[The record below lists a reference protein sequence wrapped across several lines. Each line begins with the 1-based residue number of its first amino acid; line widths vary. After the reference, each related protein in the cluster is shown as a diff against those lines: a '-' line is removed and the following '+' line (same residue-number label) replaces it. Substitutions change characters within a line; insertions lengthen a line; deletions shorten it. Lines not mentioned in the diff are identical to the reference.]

1 MTFAEKLYRLRRKSG
16 LSQEELAE
24 KLQVSRQAVSRWEM
38 GSTLPDAKNLLQLS
52 DLFAVSVDYLLR
64 DEMEEETP
72 RKEESFRQFD
82 ISLSA
87 PVKTERNRQIG
98 LSILIALQVL
108 AFFWGLMG
116 QLVLRASFVTVMA
129 VMLHLLN
136 IAVFEIAFHICAQD
150 QDEEG
155 RRYRRKYYRIAV
167 WFFACFPIRA
177 AVRGLAEI
185 WWAVPSFIL
194 EAITL
199 LIYLVVCLTVT
210 VLLREKKRA
219 E

>member
-24 KLQVSRQAVSRWEM
+24 KLQISRQAVSRWEM

-64 DEMEEETP
+64 DEMEEETL
-72 RKEESFRQFD
+72 RKEQSFRQFD
-82 ISLSA
+82 ISSSVSA
-87 PVKTERNRQIG
+87 KTERNRQIG

-108 AFFWGLMG
+108 PFFWGLMG

-129 VMLHLLN
+129 VMLHFLN
-136 IAVFEIAFHICAQD
+136 IAVFEIAFRICAQD
-150 QDEEG
+150 EAG

-167 WFFACFPIRA
+167 WLFAYFPIRA
-177 AVRGLAEI
+177 AVLGLAGI
-185 WWAVPSFIL
+185 WWAVPGFIL
-194 EAITL
+194 EAIAL
-199 LIYLVVCLTVT
+199 LIYLAVCFTVT
-210 VLLREKKRA
+210 VLLREKKQA